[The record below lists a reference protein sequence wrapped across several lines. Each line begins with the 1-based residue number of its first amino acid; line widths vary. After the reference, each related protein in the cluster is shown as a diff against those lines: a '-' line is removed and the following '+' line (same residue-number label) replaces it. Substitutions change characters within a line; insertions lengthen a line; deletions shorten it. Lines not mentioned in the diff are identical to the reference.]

1 MSEYLPEVNGPSD
14 PRRRN
19 ARIVEL
25 LRAAATMIEIA
36 NKVDDDLP
44 EVMSVGVNG
53 DEVTIQPW
61 RPGAPVQAMRQFEA
75 LMTGTVER
83 LAYPLVLAGTEQ
95 VSLLRTTGQVDG
107 VQVTVTAATHR
118 DTPVDGFLGVSE
130 QTVEGI
136 AQAEE
141 RIDRPGGDE
150 HLAGLLTERAAAEVI
165 GELEAEVGGVR
176 VQAEIV
182 DPERSDG

>member
-1 MSEYLPEVNGPSD
+1 MSEYLPEVTGPSD

-19 ARIVEL
+19 ARLVEL

-44 EVMSVGVNG
+44 EVMSVGVTV
-53 DEVTIQPW
+53 DDVTIQPW

-83 LAYPLVLAGTEQ
+83 KAYPLVLTGAEQ
-95 VSLLRTTGQVDG
+95 VSVLTSTGQVDG
-107 VQVTVTAATHR
+107 VRVTVSAATHR

-130 QTVEGI
+130 QTVDQI
-136 AQAEE
+136 AQAEQ
-141 RIDRPGGDE
+141 RIDDPAGDDQ
-150 HLAGLLTERAAAEVI
+150 LAAVLRDRRAEAIV
-165 GELEAEVGGVR
+165 ELEARVNGEK
-176 VQAEIV
+176 VQAEIEGA
-182 DPERSDG
+182 DAD